1 MNAGPSGGPR
11 RLVGNPYLWAF
22 LAGALL
28 LVLIRPLLRFEPAP
42 PAPLWALPAFSL
54 TDQDGRPFG
63 SEQLRGRVYV
73 ASFFFARCV
82 SICPA
87 VMRAMSRL
95 QERYAAA
102 GMNEVRLVSISVDP
116 GADTPEVLREH
127 GSRYGQ
133 DRSRWTLLTG
143 EPELVRRL
151 LHEGFR
157 VPVGEREDL
166 GGGLFDI
173 AHSGKL
179 ALVDGRGR
187 VRGFYDATEAG
198 LDEIFHRTRHVL
210 REQGG

>member
-1 MNAGPSGGPR
+1 MNEGFSNRAR
-11 RLVGNPYLWAF
+11 RIFRSPFPWAF
-22 LAGALL
+22 LAGAIL

-42 PAPLWALPAFSL
+42 PPPLWTLPRFTL

-63 SEQLRGRVYV
+63 SDELRGRVYV
-73 ASFFFARCV
+73 ASFFFARCA

-87 VMRAMSRL
+87 LMQAMSRL

-102 GMNEVRLVSISVDP
+102 GMSEVRLVSISVDP
-116 GADTPEVLREH
+116 AADTPEVLREH

-143 EPELVRRL
+143 DAEAVAKL
-151 LHEGFR
+151 LREGFR

-173 AHSGKL
+173 AHSAKL
-179 ALVDGRGR
+179 ALVDGEGR
-187 VRGFYDATEAG
+187 VRGFYDATEPG

-210 REQGG
+210 RERGG

>member
-1 MNAGPSGGPR
+1 MNARPSSGLRG
-11 RLVGNPYLWAF
+11 LVGSPYAWAF
-22 LAGALL
+22 LAGAVLL
-28 LVLIRPLLRFEPAP
+28 ILIRPLLRFEPAP
-42 PAPLWALPAFSL
+42 PAPLWTLPSFAL

-63 SEQLRGRVYV
+63 SEELRGRVYV
-73 ASFFFARCV
+73 ASFIFTRCV

-87 VMRAMSRL
+87 VMQAMRAL

-102 GMNEVRLVSISVDP
+102 GMHGVRLLSISVDP
-116 GADTPEVLREH
+116 AADTPEALREH

-143 EPELVRRL
+143 EPEVVRRL
-151 LHEGFR
+151 LREGFR

-179 ALVDGRGR
+179 ALVDGLGR
-187 VRGFYDATEAG
+187 VRGFYDATDAG